1 MHWLQKE
8 LLQKYCSEY
17 MQTLINNSPIFKDHT
32 TGIYNYVNN
41 LRPEQADRKCKA
53 LIEGRIG
60 EISFSKNYF
69 FGSVFKYNGDVN
81 VYTFTKN
88 HPNVDYSAIDFSS
101 RFRVGV
107 DVKMLGPTAIRQFQL
122 KNGKTAVREAAFN
135 DREINHYLSTCEN
148 PFLLIFSDTPFFSAF
163 DHCHG
168 HYMFV
173 NLREAYNHMND
184 CDTMDTKYMNGRD
197 GVHNTYRINLEY
209 FGEANRQCHYLLNI
223 LEFFNYV
230 RSMYYLYDEENAYIY
245 DVCAK
250 MAKFI

>member
-17 MQTLINNSPIFKDHT
+17 MQKLINNSPIFKDPAT
-32 TGIYNYVNN
+32 NIYKYVQMLDKNKT
-41 LRPEQADRKCKA
+41 DRKCKA

-69 FGSVFKYNGDVN
+69 FGSVFTYNGDVN
-81 VYTFTKN
+81 VYTFTRN
-88 HPNVDYSAIDFSS
+88 NPNIDYSSIDFSS
-101 RFRVGV
+101 RFGVGV
-107 DVKMLGPTAIRQFQL
+107 DVKMLGSTSIRYFRL
-122 KNGKTAVREAAFN
+122 KNGKTTVREAAFN
-135 DREINHYLSTCEN
+135 DKEINHYLNTCNN
-148 PFLLIFSDTPFFSAF
+148 PFLLIFSDTPFFNAF
-163 DHCHG
+163 DHCYG

-197 GVHNTYRINLEY
+197 NWHNTYRINLEY
-209 FGEANRQCHYLLNI
+209 FGEANKQYKYLLNI

-230 RSMYYLYDEENAYIY
+230 RSMYHIYDSENAYIY
-245 DVCAK
+245 DACAK